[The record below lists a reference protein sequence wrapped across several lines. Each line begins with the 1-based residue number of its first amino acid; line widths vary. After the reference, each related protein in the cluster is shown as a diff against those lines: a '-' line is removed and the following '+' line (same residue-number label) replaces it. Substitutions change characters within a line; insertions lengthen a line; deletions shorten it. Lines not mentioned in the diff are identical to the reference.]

1 MAVLFKSS
9 KPKLGELSLEHSSVP
24 FDFVLREQE
33 LYATGVEGCSREN
46 GAGKRGE
53 LRLEGRKE
61 WELEREEKGVFKRLA
76 SG

>member
-1 MAVLFKSS
+1 MWQSCLKAQNRNWVN
-9 KPKLGELSLEHSSVP
+9 
-24 FDFVLREQE
+24 FVLREQE